1 LQNTLEVPKLAFEKL
16 AFSTF
21 FHLDLGMITWG
32 VGAIPLNMQAKL
44 ECDENLALMIEATRI
59 GYAKTFKG
67 VWMKNIWKF
76 ASNNTMRH
84 KIDWPPYIIP

>member
-1 LQNTLEVPKLAFEKL
+1 MKLAFTHIL
-16 AFSTF
+16 
-21 FHLDLGMITWG
+21 HLIGMTTWG

-44 ECDENLALMIEATRI
+44 ECDEDLALVIQTTQV

-67 VWMKNIWKF
+67 AWMKRNCEST
-76 ASNNTMRH
+76 SNKIVWH